1 MGEQLDHE
9 RDAELISSRALVD
22 DAAFDDRR
30 RSFEE
35 VFLAEYQP
43 MVRLAVLLVDDLAVA
58 EELVQ
63 DAFVRLHQRWR
74 RVDRPG
80 AYLRTSVVN
89 ACRNELRRR
98 KRERRARR
106 AEVELDSVEL
116 GADEMFDALAQ
127 LHPKRRAAIVLRYY
141 GGLSEREIADTL
153 SVRPGTVKSLLS
165 RGLRELRR
173 TIGD

>member
-9 RDAELISSRALVD
+9 RDTDLVRSPALVD
-22 DAAFDDRR
+22 EQAFDDRR

-35 VFLAEYQP
+35 VFLGEYQP
-43 MVRLAVLLVDDLAVA
+43 MVRLAVLLVDELDVA

-63 DAFVRLHQRWR
+63 DAFVKLHQRWR
-74 RVDRPG
+74 RVERPG

-98 KRERRARR
+98 KRERRARD
-106 AEVELDSVEL
+106 ASPVIGSVEL
-116 GADEMFDALAQ
+116 GADELFDAIAALP
-127 LHPKRRAAIVLRYY
+127 PKRRAAVVLRYY
-141 GGLSEREIADTL
+141 GGLSEREIAETL
-153 SVRPGTVKSLLS
+153 GVRPGTVKSLLN

-173 TIGD
+173 TVGE

>member
-1 MGEQLDHE
+1 MSDRLDHE
-9 RDAELISSRALVD
+9 RDAEAVGPGAFVD
-22 DAAFDDRR
+22 ETAFEDRR

-43 MVRLAVLLVDDLAVA
+43 MVRLAVLLVDDLSVA

-89 ACRNELRRR
+89 GCRNELRRR

-106 AEVELDSVEL
+106 TEMAVDSVEL

-127 LHPKRRAAIVLRYY
+127 LPAKRRAAIVLRYY
-141 GGLSEREIADTL
+141 GGLSEREIAETL

-173 TIGD
+173 TIDD